1 MKKSKLIIVSILAIA
16 ALSTA
21 TACAGKKNETPK
33 TPVPASA
40 ETTAA
45 STEKEETAAEQTE
58 AGDEAKDA
66 ESKKSGQM
74 TGVLEENKGFIFTI
88 ISDEDGESY
97 VFSLD
102 DEKSLDGIK
111 DGDKIIVSYEG
122 GDPADRDSDCVVTKV
137 EKAK

>member
-33 TPVPASA
+33 TPVAASA

-45 STEKEETAAEQTE
+45 STE

>member
-33 TPVPASA
+33 TPVAASA

-74 TGVLEENKGFIFTI
+74 TGVLEEI
-88 ISDEDGESY
+88 
-97 VFSLD
+97 
-102 DEKSLDGIK
+102 
-111 DGDKIIVSYEG
+111 
-122 GDPADRDSDCVVTKV
+122 RDSSLLSFPMKTGNPMFFLWMTKEAGTV
-137 EKAK
+137 

>member
-33 TPVPASA
+33 TPVAA
-40 ETTAA
+40 TAA

>member
-33 TPVPASA
+33 TPV
-40 ETTAA
+40 AA

>member
-1 MKKSKLIIVSILAIA
+1 MKKSKLIIVSILAID

-33 TPVPASA
+33 TPVAASA

-74 TGVLEENKGFIFTI
+74 TGVLEENKGFI
-88 ISDEDGESY
+88 SDEDGESY

-122 GDPADRDSDCVVTKV
+122 GEPADRDSDCVVTKV

>member
-33 TPVPASA
+33 TPVAASA

-58 AGDEAKDA
+58 AGDEERMPNLKR
-66 ESKKSGQM
+66 
-74 TGVLEENKGFIFTI
+74 
-88 ISDEDGESY
+88 
-97 VFSLD
+97 
-102 DEKSLDGIK
+102 
-111 DGDKIIVSYEG
+111 
-122 GDPADRDSDCVVTKV
+122 ADR
-137 EKAK
+137 

>member
-33 TPVPASA
+33 TPVAASA
-40 ETTAA
+40 ET
-45 STEKEETAAEQTE
+45 TAAEQTE

>member
-33 TPVPASA
+33 TPVAASA
-40 ETTAA
+40 
-45 STEKEETAAEQTE
+45 EKEETAAEQTE